1 MKEHPTEGKTGW
13 QSALAGMVI
22 GTIVLV
28 LRKQAGLSGFVTNC
42 VLIFLVNRFVGQK
55 DEKILQEFDDVMNE
69 IRNA

>member
-1 MKEHPTEGKTGW
+1 
-13 QSALAGMVI
+13 MVI

-28 LRKQAGLSGFVTNC
+28 LRKQAGLSDTLYEIVLGFVTNC